1 MEEGLIPNVSV
12 DCVVFGFDFT
22 NLNVLLI
29 ERNFESKGITYADQ
43 KLPGDLM
50 RLDEDLDEAAARI
63 LKENTGLSDIY
74 LKQFKSF
81 GSPDRL
87 KRKAHDM
94 AWLRLI
100 DHPEEHV
107 ITVAYYSLIDISAC
121 DRSNLAISDNALWIP
136 VQDLKDLVMD
146 HFDIIQNAL
155 EHLRMELRNK
165 PIGFELLPEKFTLS
179 QMQKLYEVILGT
191 IFDKRNFRKKIS
203 SMKYLIPLDEKQVG
217 VAHKPARLYIFSNEV
232 YQKTKKDNFDFSV

>member
-1 MEEGLIPNVSV
+1 MQKGLIPNVSV

-29 ERNFESKGITYADQ
+29 ERNITIDGIIYADL

-50 RLDEDLDEAAARI
+50 RLDEDLDESAGRI
-63 LKENTGLSDIY
+63 LKENTGLSNIY

-87 KRKAHDM
+87 KRKPRDLE
-94 AWLRLI
+94 WLRQI

-107 ITVAYYSLIDISAC
+107 ITVAYYSLIDISEQ
-121 DRSNLAISDNALWIP
+121 SSSELFLSDNARWCP
-136 VQDLKDLVMD
+136 VMEVNDLVMD
-146 HFDIIQNAL
+146 HLDILNGAL
-155 EHLRMELRNK
+155 DHLRVELLNE
-165 PIGFELLPEKFTLS
+165 PIGFELLPDKFTLS

-191 IFDKRNFRKKIS
+191 NFDKRNFRKKIS
-203 SMKYLIPLDEKQVG
+203 SMKYLIPLNEKQVG
-217 VAHKPARLYIFSNEV
+217 VAHKPARLYIFSREV
-232 YQKTKKDNFDFSV
+232 YTKTKKDNFDFSV

>member
-1 MEEGLIPNVSV
+1 MQQGLIPNVSV

-29 ERNFESKGITYADQ
+29 ERNMTVDGTVYADL

-50 RLDEDLDEAAARI
+50 SLDEDLDDSAARI
-63 LKENTGLSDIY
+63 LKENTGLSNIY

-87 KRKAHDM
+87 KRKPRDLE
-94 AWLRLI
+94 WLRLI

-107 ITVAYYSLIDISAC
+107 ITIAYYSLIDISEKQ
-121 DRSNLAISDNALWIP
+121 SSELVLSDNASWYL
-136 VQDLKDLVMD
+136 VHELTDLVMD
-146 HFDIIQNAL
+146 HLDIIKSAL
-155 EHLRMELRNK
+155 EHLRIELLNQ
-165 PIGFELLPEKFTLS
+165 PIGFELLPDKFTLS

-191 IFDKRNFRKKIS
+191 TFDKRNFRKKIS
-203 SMKYLIPLDEKQVG
+203 SMKYLIPLNEKQVG
-217 VAHKPARLYIFSNEV
+217 VAHKPARLYIFSREV
-232 YQKTKKDNFDFSV
+232 YTKTKKDNFDFSV

>member
-1 MEEGLIPNVSV
+1 MQQGLIPNVSV

-29 ERNFESKGITYADQ
+29 ERNFTSNGKEYADL

-50 RLDEDLDEAAARI
+50 RLDEDLDNAAARI

-74 LKQFKSF
+74 LKQFKTF

-87 KRKAHDM
+87 KRKPLDM
-94 AWLRLI
+94 EWLRQI

-107 ITVAYYSLIDISAC
+107 ITIAYYSLIDTSEQ
-121 DRSNLAISDNALWIP
+121 SNSKLVISDNARWSPFQEIT
-136 VQDLKDLVMD
+136 DLVMD
-146 HFDIIQNAL
+146 HMDILKDAI
-155 EHLRMELRNK
+155 EHLRGELLNK

-191 IFDKRNFRKKIS
+191 TFDKRNFRKKIS
-203 SMKYLIPLDEKQVG
+203 SMKYLISLNEKQVG

>member
-1 MEEGLIPNVSV
+1 MQEGLIPNVSV

-29 ERNFESKGITYADQ
+29 ERNMTIDGISYADL
-43 KLPGDLM
+43 KFPGDLM
-50 RLDEDLDEAAARI
+50 SLDEDLDTSAARI

-87 KRKAHDM
+87 KRQPRDLE
-94 AWLRLI
+94 WLRLI

-107 ITVAYYSLIDISAC
+107 VTIAYYSLINISEQL
-121 DRSNLAISDNALWIP
+121 SSELILSDNARWYP
-136 VQDLKDLVMD
+136 VNEVNELVMD
-146 HFDIIQNAL
+146 HMDILKDAL
-155 EHLRMELRNK
+155 EHLRNELLNK

-179 QMQKLYEVILGT
+179 QMQKVYEVILGT
-191 IFDKRNFRKKIS
+191 NFDKRNFRKKIL
-203 SMKYLIPLDEKQVG
+203 SMKYLIPLNEKQVG
-217 VAHKPARLYIFSNEV
+217 VAHKPARLYIFSREI
-232 YQKTKKDNFDFSV
+232 YEKTKKDNFDFSV

>member
-1 MEEGLIPNVSV
+1 MQKGLIPNVSV

-29 ERNFESKGITYADQ
+29 ERNITINGTVYADL

-50 RLDEDLDEAAARI
+50 RLDENLDDSATRI
-63 LKENTGLSDIY
+63 LIENTGLSNIY

-87 KRKAHDM
+87 KRKPRDLE
-94 AWLRLI
+94 WLRLI

-107 ITVAYYSLIDISAC
+107 ITIAYYSLIDIS
-121 DRSNLAISDNALWIP
+121 DQPGNVIVLSNNARWYP
-136 VQDLKDLVMD
+136 VNEVVDLVMD
-146 HFDIIQNAL
+146 HMDILNAAL
-155 EHLRMELRNK
+155 EHLRIELMNK
-165 PIGFELLPEKFTLS
+165 PIGFELLPDKFTLS

-191 IFDKRNFRKKIS
+191 TFDKRNFRKKIS
-203 SMKYLIPLDEKQVG
+203 SMKYLIPLNEKQVG
-217 VAHKPARLYIFSNEV
+217 VAHKPARLYIFSREV
-232 YQKTKKDNFDFSV
+232 YTKTKKDNFDFSV

>member
-1 MEEGLIPNVSV
+1 MQEGLIPNVSV

-29 ERNFESKGITYADQ
+29 ERNITIDSIVYADM

-63 LKENTGLSDIY
+63 LKENTALSDIY
-74 LKQFKSF
+74 LKQFKSI

-87 KRKAHDM
+87 KRKPRDM
-94 AWLRLI
+94 EWLRQI

-107 ITVAYYSLIDISAC
+107 ITIAYYSLIDISEQ
-121 DRSNLAISDNALWIP
+121 SHSQLILSDNAQWCP
-136 VQDLKDLVMD
+136 VNEVSDLVMD
-146 HFDIIQNAL
+146 HMDILKGAL
-155 EHLRMELRNK
+155 EHLRVELLNK
-165 PIGFELLPEKFTLS
+165 PIGFELLPDKFTLS

-191 IFDKRNFRKKIS
+191 TFDKRNFRKKIS
-203 SMKYLIPLDEKQVG
+203 SMKYLIPLNEKQVG
-217 VAHKPARLYIFSNEV
+217 VAHKPARLYIFSREV
-232 YQKTKKDNFDFSV
+232 YTKTKKDNFDFSV

>member
-1 MEEGLIPNVSV
+1 MQPGLIPNVSV

-29 ERNFESKGITYADQ
+29 ERNMTVDGTVYADL

-50 RLDEDLDEAAARI
+50 SLDEDLDDAAARV
-63 LKENTGLSDIY
+63 LKENTGLSNIY

-87 KRKAHDM
+87 KRQPRDM
-94 AWLRLI
+94 EWLRLI

-107 ITVAYYSLIDISAC
+107 ITIAYYSLIDISEKQ
-121 DRSNLAISDNALWIP
+121 SSELVLSDNASWYP
-136 VQDLKDLVMD
+136 VNELTDLVMD
-146 HFDIIQNAL
+146 HLEIIKSAL
-155 EHLRMELRNK
+155 EHLRIELLNQ
-165 PIGFELLPEKFTLS
+165 PIGFELLPDKFTLS

-191 IFDKRNFRKKIS
+191 NFDKRNFRKKIS
-203 SMKYLIPLDEKQVG
+203 SMKYLIPLNEKQVG
-217 VAHKPARLYIFSNEV
+217 VAHKPARLYIFSREV
-232 YQKTKKDNFDFSV
+232 YTKTKKDNFDFSV

>member
-1 MEEGLIPNVSV
+1 MQQGLIPNVSV

-29 ERNFESKGITYADQ
+29 ERNFSLNGIHYADL

-50 RLDEDLDEAAARI
+50 RLDEDLDTAAARI

-87 KRKAHDM
+87 KRKPHDLE
-94 AWLRLI
+94 WLRLI

-107 ITVAYYSLIDISAC
+107 ITIAYYSLIDISEYG
-121 DRSNLAISDNALWIP
+121 RSQLVISDNAQWTP
-136 VQDLKDLVMD
+136 VQEITDLVMD
-146 HFDIIQNAL
+146 HMDILRYAL
-155 EHLRMELRNK
+155 EHLRVELLNK

-179 QMQKLYEVILGT
+179 QMQRLYEVILGT
-191 IFDKRNFRKKIS
+191 TFDKRNFRKKIS

-232 YQKTKKDNFDFSV
+232 YLKTKKDSFDFSV

>member
-29 ERNFESKGITYADQ
+29 ERNFTSKGKKYFDL

-50 RLDEDLDEAAARI
+50 RLDEDLDEAATRI
-63 LKENTGLSDIY
+63 LKENTGLNNIY

-87 KRKAHDM
+87 KRKPHDLV
-94 AWLRLI
+94 WLRQI

-107 ITVAYYSLIDISAC
+107 ITIAYYSLIDISEFGKVKL
-121 DRSNLAISDNALWIP
+121 DINDVSRWVP
-136 VQDLKDLVMD
+136 VEEITDLVMD
-146 HFDIIQNAL
+146 HRDIVNNAL
-155 EHLRMELRNK
+155 KHLRSELRNK

-179 QMQKLYEVILGT
+179 QMQKLYEVVLGT
-191 IFDKRNFRKKIS
+191 TFDKRNFRKKIS

-232 YQKTKKDNFDFSV
+232 YMKTKKDSFDFSV

>member
-1 MEEGLIPNVSV
+1 MQEGLIPNVSV

-29 ERNFESKGITYADQ
+29 ERNIQIDTTVYADM
-43 KLPGDLM
+43 KFPGDLM
-50 RLDEDLDEAAARI
+50 RLDEDLDDAAARI

-87 KRKAHDM
+87 MKKTRDLE
-94 AWLRLI
+94 WLRQI

-107 ITVAYYSLIDISAC
+107 ITIAYYSLIDCSQNNN
-121 DRSNLAISDNALWIP
+121 SKLVISDNARWCPFNEIT
-136 VQDLKDLVMD
+136 DLVMD
-146 HFDIIQNAL
+146 HMDILKDAL
-155 EHLRMELRNK
+155 KHLRSELLNK

-179 QMQKLYEVILGT
+179 QMQRVYEIILGT
-191 IFDKRNFRKKIS
+191 TFDKRNFRKKIS
-203 SMKYLIPLDEKQVG
+203 SMKYLIPLDEKQIG
-217 VAHKPARLYIFSNEV
+217 VAHKPARLYAFSNDI
-232 YQKTKKDNFDFSV
+232 YMKTKKDSFDFSV

>member
-1 MEEGLIPNVSV
+1 MQEGLIPNVSV

-29 ERNFESKGITYADQ
+29 ERNMTIDGTDYADL

-50 RLDEDLDEAAARI
+50 RLDEELDASAARI
-63 LKENTGLSDIY
+63 LKENTGLSNIY

-87 KRKAHDM
+87 KKKPRDM
-94 AWLRLI
+94 EWLRQI
-100 DHPEEHV
+100 DHPEEQV
-107 ITVAYYSLIDISAC
+107 VTIAYYSLIDISEK
-121 DRSNLAISDNALWIP
+121 RSSDLILDDNARWYP
-136 VQDLKDLVMD
+136 VNEVTDLVMD
-146 HFDIIQNAL
+146 HMDILKEAL
-155 EHLRMELRNK
+155 DHLRGELLNK

-191 IFDKRNFRKKIS
+191 TFDKRNFRKKIL
-203 SMKYLIPLDEKQVG
+203 SMKYLIPLNEKQVG
-217 VAHKPARLYIFSNEV
+217 VAHKPARLYIFSREV
-232 YQKTKKDNFDFSV
+232 YTKTKKDNFDFSV

>member
-1 MEEGLIPNVSV
+1 MQEGLIPNVSV

-29 ERNFESKGITYADQ
+29 ERNITIDKIEYADL

-50 RLDEDLDEAAARI
+50 RLDEDLDDSAERI

-87 KRKAHDM
+87 KRKKRDLE
-94 AWLRLI
+94 WLRQI

-107 ITVAYYSLIDISAC
+107 ITIAYYSLIDISEQKSSKLVI
-121 DRSNLAISDNALWIP
+121 SNNARWCP
-136 VQDLKDLVMD
+136 VNEVTDLVMD
-146 HFDIIQNAL
+146 HLNILTNAL
-155 EHLRMELRNK
+155 EHLRIELLNK
-165 PIGFELLPEKFTLS
+165 PIGFELLPDKFTLS
-179 QMQKLYEVILGT
+179 QLQKLYEVILGT
-191 IFDKRNFRKKIS
+191 CFDKRNFRKKIS
-203 SMKYLIPLDEKQVG
+203 SMKYLIPLNEKQTG
-217 VAHKPARLYIFSNEV
+217 VAHKPARLYIFSREV
-232 YQKTKKDNFDFSV
+232 YTKTKKDNFDFSL